1 MVLPDEDTAT
11 FIQQCINNARASLLI
26 RNHDADISKREQD
39 IPDLLD
45 SDADNQDS
53 IKQYHTPTDDRLKDD
68 DKYCQDKQSF
78 NTFMDDLCTNSE
90 ADYQTTIDSIST
102 LSASSFISNNS
113 EDNSNKLSLSV
124 LEMDLDSNSTEDDTR
139 SVISGHSDNSTISSM
154 SSIGD
159 TLPRTFLQL

>member
-53 IKQYHTPTDDRLKDD
+53 IKQYHTHLQMRDSKMMTNTVKTNNLLIHLWMT
-68 DKYCQDKQSF
+68 YAQTVKQ
-78 NTFMDDLCTNSE
+78 
-90 ADYQTTIDSIST
+90 I
-102 LSASSFISNNS
+102 
-113 EDNSNKLSLSV
+113 
-124 LEMDLDSNSTEDDTR
+124 TR
-139 SVISGHSDNSTISSM
+139 
-154 SSIGD
+154 
-159 TLPRTFLQL
+159 QQ